1 MLRAFKR
8 PEIDFIG
15 SRKRAFIISI
25 VLIVVG
31 LVSLLVRGGPNYGI
45 DFTGGSLIQVHFDRA
60 INTDDIRSSLA
71 KLGMGKAAIQRFGTA
86 NDFLITTKGEVGIDT
101 VGPQISSIEIDP
113 NPTSGAV
120 RVTIR
125 ATADEENTGRSI
137 ITAVEM
143 SVDTPAAPGMGL
155 VMSAVD
161 FYDSPREVASSVL
174 PVEWSAG
181 DAHVIYVRAQ
191 DSKGNWGD
199 VGSVTLYVTAKG
211 VSSIPGEMREIPTSA
226 GPGAM
231 GDLGMGG
238 GVGRAVGEIL
248 AADFPDNPS
257 RIDRE
262 EIVGPRVS
270 KGLQLQA
277 TLVLLAGMFVIL
289 LYVSFR
295 FTFRFGVGAVVALFH
310 DVLITLGIFS
320 IFNREITI
328 PIIAAFLTIVGYS
341 INDSIVVSDRIRE
354 NLRTMR
360 KEKFDRIV
368 NASINQTLSRTIITS
383 LTTILVLLALL
394 VFGGPVLRDFAL
406 ALLIGVVVGTY
417 SSMFVVAPIVVE
429 WERISPTKKKMM
441 R

>member
-1 MLRAFKR
+1 MLRAFKKTDI
-8 PEIDFIG
+8 EFIG
-15 SRKRAFIISI
+15 LRRRAFIIS
-25 VLIVVG
+25 VTLIAVG
-31 LVSLLVRGGPNYGI
+31 LISLIVRGGPNYGI
-45 DFTGGSLIQVHFDRA
+45 DFTGGSLIQVHFEKH
-60 INTDDIRSSLA
+60 IMTDEIRSSLA
-71 KLGMGKAAIQRFGTA
+71 KLGMGRATIQRFGTA
-86 NDFLITTKGEVGIDT
+86 SDFLITTKGEIGIDT
-101 VGPQISSIEIDP
+101 IGPEITTVEISP
-113 NPTSGAV
+113 NPTAGAV

-137 ITAVEM
+137 VAAVEM
-143 SVDTPAAPGMGL
+143 SVDTPAAPGSGS

-161 FYDSPREVASSVL
+161 FFDSPREEASYVL
-174 PVEWSAG
+174 PVEWKAG
-181 DAHVIYVRAQ
+181 DAHVIYIRAQ
-191 DSKGNWGD
+191 DTKGNWGD
-199 VGSVTLYVTAKG
+199 VGSATLYVTPKG
-211 VSSIPGEMREIPTSA
+211 ITTMPGEMREVPSA
-226 GPGAM
+226 TTPGVM
-231 GDLGMGG
+231 GDLGLSG
-238 GVGRAVGEIL
+238 GVGRAVGEVL
-248 AADFPDNPS
+248 KTDFPDNPS

-262 EIVGPRVS
+262 EVVGPRVS

-277 TLVLLAGMFVIL
+277 TLVLLAGMLVIL
-289 LYVSFR
+289 IYVSFR

-310 DVLITLGIFS
+310 DVLITLGLFS

-360 KEKFDRIV
+360 KAKFDRIV
-368 NASINQTLSRTIITS
+368 NTSINQTLSRTMITS
-383 LTTILVLLALL
+383 LTTMLVLLALL

-429 WERISPTKKKMM
+429 WEKISPTKKKMM

>member
-1 MLRAFKR
+1 MLRAFKKTS
-8 PEIDFIG
+8 IDFIG
-15 SRKRAFIISI
+15 FRKKAFIVSI
-25 VLIVVG
+25 TLIVIG
-31 LVSLLVRGGPNYGI
+31 LVFLAVRGGPNYGI
-45 DFTGGSLIQVHFDRA
+45 DFTGGSLVQIHFERHVV
-60 INTDDIRSSLA
+60 TDEIRSSLA
-71 KLGMGKAAIQRFGTA
+71 KLGMGKAVIQRFGTA
-86 NDFLITTKGEVGIDT
+86 NDFLVTTKGEVGIDT
-101 VGPQISSIEIDP
+101 VGPEISTVEINP

-125 ATADEENTGRSI
+125 ATASEENTGLSLV
-137 ITAVEM
+137 TAVEM
-143 SVDTPAAPGMGL
+143 SVDTPAAPGSGA

-161 FYDSPREVASSVL
+161 FFDSPREVASYVL
-174 PVEWSAG
+174 PVEWDAG
-181 DAHVIYVRAQ
+181 DAHIIYVRAQ

-199 VGSVTLYVTAKG
+199 AGSATVYVTAKG
-211 VSSIPGEMREIPTSA
+211 VTTMPGELRSLPTSDR
-226 GPGAM
+226 PGMM
-231 GDLGMGG
+231 GEVGLG
-238 GVGRAVGEIL
+238 GVGRAVSEVL
-248 AADFPDNPS
+248 AEDFPDNPS

-262 EIVGPRVS
+262 EVVGPRVS

-277 TLVLLAGMFVIL
+277 TLVLLAGMFVIMV
-289 LYVSFR
+289 YVSFR

-310 DVLITLGIFS
+310 DVLITLGIFA

-354 NLRTMR
+354 NLRAMR
-360 KEKFDRIV
+360 KAKFEEIV
-368 NASINQTLSRTIITS
+368 NSSINQTLSRTVITS

-429 WERISPTKKKMM
+429 WERLSPTKKKMM

>member
-1 MLRAFKR
+1 VLRAFKKTD
-8 PEIDFIG
+8 INFIG
-15 SRKRAFIISI
+15 FRTKAFIMSAA
-25 VLIVVG
+25 LIVIG
-31 LVSLLVRGGPNYGI
+31 LIFLAVRGGPNYGI
-45 DFTGGSLIQVHFDRA
+45 DFTGGSLIQVHFDRQ
-60 INTDDIRSSLA
+60 IMTDEIRSSLA
-71 KLGMGKAAIQRFGTA
+71 KLGMGRATIQRFGTA
-86 NDFLITTKGEVGIDT
+86 SDFLITTKGEIGIDT
-101 VGPQISSIEIDP
+101 VGPEISSVEISP

-125 ATADEENTGRSI
+125 ATASEQNTGMSI
-137 ITAVEM
+137 VSAVEM
-143 SVDTPAAPGMGL
+143 SVDTPAAPGSGS

-161 FYDSPREVASSVL
+161 FLDSPREVASYVL
-174 PVEWSAG
+174 PVEWEAG

-191 DSKGNWGD
+191 DSKGNWGG
-199 VGSVTLYVTAKG
+199 VGSATVYVTAKG
-211 VSSIPGEMREIPTSA
+211 VTSIPGEIREIPS
-226 GPGAM
+226 PGGLAET
-231 GDLGMGG
+231 GELSLGGIG
-238 GVGRAVGEIL
+238 SAVGDVLEE
-248 AADFPDNPS
+248 DFPDNPS

-262 EIVGPRVS
+262 EVVGPRVS

-277 TLVLLAGMFVIL
+277 FLVLLAGMFVIL

-310 DVLITLGIFS
+310 DVLITLGIFA

-360 KEKFDRIV
+360 KAKFDRLV
-368 NASINQTLSRTIITS
+368 NSSINQTLSRTMITS

-394 VFGGPVLRDFAL
+394 IFGGPVLRDFAF
-406 ALLIGVVVGTY
+406 ALLIGVLVGTY

-429 WERISPTKKKMM
+429 WERLSPTKRKMM

>member
-1 MLRAFKR
+1 MVLRAFKKTD
-8 PEIDFIG
+8 IDFIG
-15 SRKRAFIISI
+15 FRKKAFYVSV

-31 LVSLLVRGGPNYGI
+31 LISLVVRGGPNYGI
-45 DFTGGSLIQVHFDRA
+45 DFTGGSLIQVHFDEQ
-60 INTDDIRSSLA
+60 IMTDEIRSSLA
-71 KLGMGKAAIQRFGTA
+71 KLGMGKATIQRFGTA
-86 NDFLITTKGEVGIDT
+86 SDFLITTKGEIGIDT
-101 VGPQISSIEIDP
+101 VGPEISSVEISP

-125 ATADEENTGRSI
+125 AAASEENTGMSI
-137 ITAVEM
+137 VAAVEV
-143 SVDTPAAPGMGL
+143 SVDTPAAPGSGS

-161 FYDSPREVASSVL
+161 FFDSPREVASYVL
-174 PVEWSAG
+174 PIEWAAG
-181 DAHVIYVRAQ
+181 EAHVIYVRAQ

-199 VGSVTLYVTAKG
+199 VGSATVYITATGVT
-211 VSSIPGEMREIPTSA
+211 SMPGEIREAPSSA
-226 GPGAM
+226 EMGAAP
-231 GDLGMGG
+231 DLGLG
-238 GVGRAVGEIL
+238 GVGRAVGEVL
-248 AADFPDNPS
+248 GEDFPDNPS

-262 EIVGPRVS
+262 EVVGPRVS

-277 TLVLLAGMFVIL
+277 SLVLLAGLFVIMV
-289 LYVSFR
+289 YVSFR
-295 FTFRFGVGAVVALFH
+295 FTYRFGVGAVVALFH

-360 KEKFDRIV
+360 KAKFGELV
-368 NASINQTLSRTIITS
+368 NSSINQTLSRTMITS
-383 LTTILVLLALL
+383 LTTMLVLLALL
-394 VFGGPVLRDFAL
+394 VFGGPVLRDFAM
-406 ALLIGVVVGTY
+406 ALLIGVLVGTY

-429 WERISPTKKKMM
+429 WERLSPTKRKMM